1 MDCNRCEY
9 LNITEDEQREMGNK
23 KGHYCKK
30 YNKPVYHWGS
40 DYCLHPVK
48 ECDIE
53 DNKWDWLF
61 TGRIFENAIV
71 KIKE

>member
-48 ECDIE
+48 ECDRE
-53 DNKWDWLF
+53 DELICILDDKGSVLSYY
-61 TGRIFENAIV
+61 R
-71 KIKE
+71 K

>member
-53 DNKWDWLF
+53 DDFICILDDKGSVLSYY
-61 TGRIFENAIV
+61 R
-71 KIKE
+71 K

>member
-23 KGHYCKK
+23 KGHYCK
-30 YNKPVYHWGS
+30 
-40 DYCLHPVK
+40 

-53 DNKWDWLF
+53 DDFICILDNKGSVLSYYW
-61 TGRIFENAIV
+61 
-71 KIKE
+71 K